1 MTRSIGAQLALF
13 SFAMALLAGLYVG
26 NSPTTVL
33 LRAMVILVIA
43 LLVGQTIALTAKW
56 VLRDHLQRTKLAID
70 QEHQRKTEAL
80 EAEAAEDVSQ
90 TSTTLETGT

>member
-1 MTRSIGAQLALF
+1 MTRSIGAQIALF

-33 LRAMVILVIA
+33 LRAMTILVIA
-43 LLVGQTIALTAKW
+43 LVVGQTIALTAKW

-70 QEHQRKTEAL
+70 QEHQQKSEAL
-80 EAEAAEDVSQ
+80 EAEVRDDVSE
-90 TSTTLETGT
+90 TSTPLETGT